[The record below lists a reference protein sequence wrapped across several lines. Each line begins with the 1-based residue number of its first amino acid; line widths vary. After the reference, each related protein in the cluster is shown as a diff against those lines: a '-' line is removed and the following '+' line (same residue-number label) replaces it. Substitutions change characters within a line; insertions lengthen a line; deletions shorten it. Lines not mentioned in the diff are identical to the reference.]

1 MNKQQIDEK
10 IARAY
15 KSIAACGLLNEEQ
28 KLNSSYRGQIAALG
42 ASIRQSSLL
51 AALAFFSDQ
60 KNAAVDRAKLLDCIY
75 YILET
80 DEYEK
85 ERDTKKIKVNL
96 FKKVQNKNFNEED
109 ILHAVIALKLAMNL
123 YPLQKKQEDISNE

>member
-51 AALAFFSDQ
+51 AALAFFSEQ
-60 KNAAVDRAKLLDCIY
+60 KNAVVDRAKILDCIY
-75 YILET
+75 YILQK
-80 DEYEK
+80 DDSEK
-85 ERDTKKIKVNL
+85 ESDTESFKVEL
-96 FKKVQNKNFNEED
+96 FKQVETEDLKKED
-109 ILHAVIALKLAMNL
+109 ILQAVIALKLAMNL
-123 YPLQKKQEDISNE
+123 YPLQKKREDISNE

>member
-85 ERDTKKIKVNL
+85 ECDTKKIKVNL

-123 YPLQKKQEDISNE
+123 YPLQKKREDISNE

>member
-75 YILET
+75 YILEM

-85 ERDTKKIKVNL
+85 ERDTKK
-96 FKKVQNKNFNEED
+96 
-109 ILHAVIALKLAMNL
+109 LK
-123 YPLQKKQEDISNE
+123 

>member
-123 YPLQKKQEDISNE
+123 YPLQKKREDISNE

>member
-85 ERDTKKIKVNL
+85 ERDTKKIKINL

-123 YPLQKKQEDISNE
+123 YPLQKKREDISNE